1 MWKLVHGREAFVG
14 SEHSVTVLCP
24 EIARGVDIATP
35 ALPCMVLSR
44 AKNRNEKTDLF
55 SIILVTLGTY

>member
-1 MWKLVHGREAFVG
+1 VG